1 MYTAGTVR
9 LQRHFQIN
17 QNVVENRSV
26 IEEIESKPGFKLFRL
41 QNTIFFT
48 MLYREVNVTIR
59 YKSWKEAVAKRLL
72 NVAKSA

>member
-1 MYTAGTVR
+1 M
-9 LQRHFQIN
+9 
-17 QNVVENRSV
+17 